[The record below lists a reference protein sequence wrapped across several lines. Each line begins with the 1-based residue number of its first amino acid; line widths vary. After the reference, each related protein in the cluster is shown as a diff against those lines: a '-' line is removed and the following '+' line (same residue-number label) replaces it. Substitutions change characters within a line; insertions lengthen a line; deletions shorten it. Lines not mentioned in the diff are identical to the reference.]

1 MYSTDT
7 CSRWIQTSWW
17 SIHSTRTSGT
27 RFPTLTTAVPTQISP
42 QTIGSWSSGE
52 LVLLHWLLQI
62 NIKLSLRYNHS
73 EVFYV
78 FTQHFCDYFFREIF
92 YVTEEMLAVPK
103 LYVPINTCLLR
114 VVNNDNGEE
123 IPRVFQKVAPY
134 VYKKN
139 RVSQPVGF
147 EIIIDVLTDMG

>member
-62 NIKLSLRYNHS
+62 NIKLSLSDTIIQRFFMYSHNIS
-73 EVFYV
+73 VIIFSGRFSTWQRKCWLSPSCTCPSTPVCYV
-78 FTQHFCDYFFREIF
+78 SSITI
-92 YVTEEMLAVPK
+92 TEKRSLVSSRKSPLMSTRK
-103 LYVPINTCLLR
+103 TGS
-114 VVNNDNGEE
+114 VN
-123 IPRVFQKVAPY
+123 QWALK
-134 VYKKN
+134 
-139 RVSQPVGF
+139 
-147 EIIIDVLTDMG
+147 